1 MCLGVCFFIPSPKC
15 FSFCWPLYFCSHNSL
30 NFLIFIIFVNSIGE
44 KNFLQL
50 PFSLKKLWFKHIK
63 YVNYFSC
70 FLFSLARNC
79 WLGIFLQNSK
89 RRKCWEECRLWIQ
102 NCLCLRSIGF
112 WHSLGDIRAMQD
124 WQTAV
129 KRHQEDSE
137 AELNQILPCQT
148 SSKLPCW
155 QLAKVGDRCN
165 SDLWNSMQILVPRL
179 LIQTLERKQLQG
191 LVSYCK
197 FPVVKEEYICM
208 YFRDNS

>member
-1 MCLGVCFFIPSPKC
+1 MCLGVCFFIPSPQC
-15 FSFCWPLYFCSHNSL
+15 FSFCCPLYFCSHNSL
-30 NFLIFIIFVNSIGE
+30 NFLIFVIFVNSIGE

-50 PFSLKKLWFKHIK
+50 SSSLKKLWFKQIK
-63 YVNYFSC
+63 YFNYFSC

-79 WLGIFLQNSK
+79 CLGIFLQNSNPML
-89 RRKCWEECRLWIQ
+89 RKMLYSCIQ

-112 WHSLGDIRAMQD
+112 WHSLGNIRAMQE

-155 QLAKVGDRCN
+155 HLAMVRDRCN
-165 SDLWNSMQILVPRL
+165 SDLWSSMQILVPRL

-208 YFRDNS
+208 YFRENS